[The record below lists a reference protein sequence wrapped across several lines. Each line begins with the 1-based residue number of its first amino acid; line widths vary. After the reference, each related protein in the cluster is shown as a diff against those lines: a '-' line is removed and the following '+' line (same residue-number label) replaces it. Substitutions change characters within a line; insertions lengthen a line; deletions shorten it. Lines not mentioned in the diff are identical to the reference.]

1 MSKATFARIYSETTH
16 QIERH
21 MSRVKE
27 GRDVDSAVSFGRWL
41 FWSGIPELLKENS
54 TAHDELGPLK
64 CDGPHLIWCLNELL
78 QACNEYYRTGRPSG
92 LEKTDLDSIR
102 EKLDKLAS
110 NQDLMSGHLSK
121 LISSPVPVSTDEAV
135 AGTAPLPPGGAGGW
149 GRQSPSLSKCHNCI
163 DEIKVN
169 RINGFEIPENGEN
182 AENGKGS
189 YPHET

>member
-41 FWSGIPELLKENS
+41 FWSGIPDLLKENS

-64 CDGPHLIWCLNELL
+64 CDGPHLAWCLNELL
-78 QACNEYYRTGRPSG
+78 QACNEYYRTGRASG

-110 NQDLMSGHLSK
+110 NQDLMAGHLSK
-121 LISSPVPVSTDEAV
+121 LISSPVLVSTDGGVGGAATGGGGV
-135 AGTAPLPPGGAGGW
+135 APLP
-149 GRQSPSLSKCHNCI
+149 GRLPPSLSKCHNSN
-163 DEIKVN
+163 EEK
-169 RINGFEIPENGEN
+169 
-182 AENGKGS
+182 
-189 YPHET
+189 T